1 MVVPLP
7 YYSGWTSP
15 GWSHLAVARAGA
27 FPYGPRWLMV
37 LLGTATVPVAL
48 VAGLLDPVAIV
59 VAAVVV
65 SLPAWLMVLMV
76 RRRVGDTLA

>member
-1 MVVPLP
+1 
-7 YYSGWTSP
+7 
-15 GWSHLAVARAGA
+15 
-27 FPYGPRWLMV
+27 MV